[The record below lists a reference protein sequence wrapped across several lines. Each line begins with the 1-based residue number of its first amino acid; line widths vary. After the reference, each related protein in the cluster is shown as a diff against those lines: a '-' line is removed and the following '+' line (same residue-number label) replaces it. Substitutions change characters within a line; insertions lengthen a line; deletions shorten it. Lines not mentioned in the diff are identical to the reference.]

1 MYDAFLYIDESRP
14 YSATAVRHI
23 VYSNEE
29 LAHDPLGYYKNRN
42 VTDAQPENNMPLFR
56 DYPYNESHWMMPE
69 SFPVDFDD
77 TPTEQKK

>member
-1 MYDAFLYIDESRP
+1 
-14 YSATAVRHI
+14 
-23 VYSNEE
+23 
-29 LAHDPLGYYKNRN
+29 
-42 VTDAQPENNMPLFR
+42 MPLFR